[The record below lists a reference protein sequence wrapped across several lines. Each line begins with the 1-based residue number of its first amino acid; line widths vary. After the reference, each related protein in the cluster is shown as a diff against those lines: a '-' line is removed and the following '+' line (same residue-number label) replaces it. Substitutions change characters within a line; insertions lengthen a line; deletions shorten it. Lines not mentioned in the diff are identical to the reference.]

1 MDNLGGNRMTR
12 LDPKLASAT
21 GGTTGTGVAAA
32 KGLVQDA
39 ATVDAK
45 VKRLF
50 ESAS

>member
-1 MDNLGGNRMTR
+1 MRR
-12 LDPKLASAT
+12 LDPRVALAT

-32 KGLVQDA
+32 KALVQDA